1 MKQIII
7 YFENA
12 QILHKNILQ
21 RVLRLQISIFFLFF
35 MKKLK

>member
-12 QILHKNILQ
+12 QILLIKTYYN
-21 RVLRLQISIFFLFF
+21 VCWDYKSPFFLFF